1 MHSSYD
7 KNDKKGQNSFDL
19 HTQLSKLSNNVK
31 TGKDEE
37 NPSGPSQCSTQLAT
51 QYDTSQKNHHYCSP
65 PNQDQHLES
74 SIREMSNKT
83 TDKDCDYNE
92 NSRNIMGTMTSDNP
106 YTQESATYN
115 NKNSNQERSREVL
128 SQRIMSSHSS
138 TETIVKTIH
147 LSSSPT
153 LDCTA
158 SKQKKVK
165 EKIKKKKRNHNN
177 CSSTNISRHILDGT
191 VKRHKSKKR
200 QKEKSTSP
208 IRKDNSPLRMAGS
221 VWNTIDDSILQML
234 DTEVEKEETR
244 TILWDACSSPIQQ
257 SHLSLVSNTASR
269 SRSCCSDNVNNARK
283 HIGKNS
289 TVEATQSEKEKN
301 DDESHLIN
309 RCRSKGGPRNNLF
322 ELSSWTGINISALS
336 DDDD

>member
-1 MHSSYD
+1 
-7 KNDKKGQNSFDL
+7 
-19 HTQLSKLSNNVK
+19 
-31 TGKDEE
+31 
-37 NPSGPSQCSTQLAT
+37 
-51 QYDTSQKNHHYCSP
+51 
-65 PNQDQHLES
+65 
-74 SIREMSNKT
+74 
-83 TDKDCDYNE
+83 
-92 NSRNIMGTMTSDNP
+92 MG
-106 YTQESATYN
+106 N

-138 TETIVKTIH
+138 TETVVKTIH

-158 SKQKKVK
+158 SK
-165 EKIKKKKRNHNN
+165 EKN
-177 CSSTNISRHILDGT
+177 
-191 VKRHKSKKR
+191 
-200 QKEKSTSP
+200 TSP